1 MSRQDDS
8 LDALLKRAAPERLPA
23 GFGDRVVAAA
33 RARRR
38 RRLFCRFLAGAAA
51 VVAIG
56 LALRGYLDRAPEE
69 RGASHS
75 ARHVARL
82 VPRPAPREE
91 QEEAEEPESFAVQL
105 ESTGE
110 SPQRVMM
117 ARINGT
123 YLLVAR
129 PNDEMADELDEML
142 RIPTAV
148 VGALSSGPGSGAM
161 AAQLGR

>member
-1 MSRQDDS
+1 MSHPEDP
-8 LDALLKRAAPERLPA
+8 LDTLLKRSAPGRVPA
-23 GFGDRVVAAA
+23 GFADRVVAAA

-38 RRLFCRFLAGAAA
+38 WRRLRRAVLGVAA

-56 LALRGYLDRAPEE
+56 LALRGYMGLAPEE
-69 RGASHS
+69 LGATHGP
-75 ARHVARL
+75 RHVARL
-82 VPRPAPREE
+82 VPRPEPRVE
-91 QEEAEEPESFAVQL
+91 QDEAEEAGSFAVQL

-110 SPQRVMM
+110 SRQRVMM

-123 YLLVAR
+123 YLLVAK
-129 PNDEMADELDEML
+129 PNDAMADELDEML

-148 VGALSSGPGSGAM
+148 VGALSSGSSSGAM